1 MACIGINQ
9 INIVVAERL
18 LKLLERGVPL
28 FVKRVIKL
36 RDMDVS
42 RYQFVFLPHRI
53 RVVHDVTHL
62 QSQAVFAEG
71 CNEVRG

>member
-28 FVKRVIKL
+28 FVKSVIKL

-42 RYQFVFLPHRI
+42 R
-53 RVVHDVTHL
+53 
-62 QSQAVFAEG
+62 
-71 CNEVRG
+71 